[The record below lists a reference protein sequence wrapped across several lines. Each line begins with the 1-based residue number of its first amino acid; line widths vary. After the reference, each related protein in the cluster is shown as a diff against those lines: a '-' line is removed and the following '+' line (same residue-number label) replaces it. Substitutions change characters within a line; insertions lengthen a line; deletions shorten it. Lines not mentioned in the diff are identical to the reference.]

1 MPLRRET
8 CGGTSSTS
16 SRYRYGAARASLLV
30 RRTEL
35 CVAPLLDCYDNRE
48 TLERC
53 VAWLDG
59 PRQDERQVCNACVQ
73 TTHDDDVIHTSAL
86 EHAGRRNRRRS
97 GRGLDG
103 NGDRLGV
110 ATNRPRPLI
119 ADRTSATDAE
129 ARFFA
134 YTQVQLRGWFQWSS
148 RRHAIH
154 RHHASSAA
162 AYRRCAMQPVRG

>member
-1 MPLRRET
+1 VRQATVFNIITVSVCGNEGKPLH
-8 CGGTSSTS
+8 
-16 SRYRYGAARASLLV
+16 APASLFM
-30 RRTEL
+30 RRIEL

-86 EHAGRRNRRRS
+86 EHAGRRNRRRP

-129 ARFFA
+129 A
-134 YTQVQLRGWFQWSS
+134 
-148 RRHAIH
+148 
-154 RHHASSAA
+154 
-162 AYRRCAMQPVRG
+162 

>member
-1 MPLRRET
+1 M
-8 CGGTSSTS
+8 
-16 SRYRYGAARASLLV
+16 

-35 CVAPLLDCYDNRE
+35 CVAPLLDSYDNGE

-59 PRQDERQVCNACVQ
+59 PCEDERQVCNACVQ
-73 TTHDDDVIHTSAL
+73 TTHDDDVIYTAAL
-86 EHAGRRNRRRS
+86 QHAGRRNRRRS

-129 ARFFA
+129 A
-134 YTQVQLRGWFQWSS
+134 
-148 RRHAIH
+148 
-154 RHHASSAA
+154 
-162 AYRRCAMQPVRG
+162 